1 MLRAHIPRKVSLF
14 VGAEYNSE
22 ATLKAMEAARNCA
35 ASGLSP
41 GAGLATA
48 EEQAEVWQTMEDL
61 PKLFQYLTMF
71 WILFLLHTSS
81 VLQAAYADMINTTID
96 QKGISLS
103 EGELI
108 DLNRGGQMWEKGA
121 IPLHNYLITTETL

>member
-1 MLRAHIPRKVSLF
+1 MHTKVYAQDWICSLLRIGFKSRSLEGSSRQSHRVSCRSPAMSANLATILVLVVFAALCAYVEGFQLNSMLRAHIPRKVSLF

-48 EEQAEVWQTMEDL
+48 EEQAEV
-61 PKLFQYLTMF
+61 
-71 WILFLLHTSS
+71 
-81 VLQAAYADMINTTID
+81 
-96 QKGISLS
+96 
-103 EGELI
+103 
-108 DLNRGGQMWEKGA
+108 
-121 IPLHNYLITTETL
+121 